1 MLAAAVS
8 RPLLSAAHSLTGRD
22 SGVTL
27 SSADCWVLGAG
38 GSLLGQTA
46 ARDDMGCVLTIVTV

>member
-27 SSADCWVLGAG
+27 SSADCWVLAAG
-38 GSLLGQTA
+38 CSLLGQTA
-46 ARDDMGCVLTIVTV
+46 ARDDMG

>member
-27 SSADCWVLGAG
+27 SSADCWVLGAH
-38 GSLLGQTA
+38 SS
-46 ARDDMGCVLTIVTV
+46 ARQRPGMTWGVW